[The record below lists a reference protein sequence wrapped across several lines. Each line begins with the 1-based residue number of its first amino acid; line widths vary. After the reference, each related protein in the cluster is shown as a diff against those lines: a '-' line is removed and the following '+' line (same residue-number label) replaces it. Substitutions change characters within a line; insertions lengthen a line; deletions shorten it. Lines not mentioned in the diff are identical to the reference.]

1 MILPKC
7 YYLNIPIRTIF
18 ILSCLQ
24 QYYIICRPRQTT
36 NTTTVN
42 QLLCCTFDTF
52 ALHWNSA
59 MVPPPKLYELLLR
72 LSNCPRKTNSIYPL
86 RIIMPYL
93 GYPHRSHTIGWKFVK
108 CAHEFTLRSAVEVI
122 PSIVS
127 NADKL

>member
-7 YYLNIPIRTIF
+7 YYLNVPTRTIF

-42 QLLCCTFDTF
+42 QLLCCTYDTF

-59 MVPPPKLYELLLR
+59 VVPPPKLYELLFSLTQ
-72 LSNCPRKTNSIYPL
+72 LSHKNELHLPLAHYPP
-86 RIIMPYL
+86 I
-93 GYPHRSHTIGWKFVK
+93 SW
-108 CAHEFTLRSAVEVI
+108 
-122 PSIVS
+122 
-127 NADKL
+127 